1 MMTINVDARQIK
13 RLRAAVRKAGKS
25 IPREVAAAFNDT
37 ARKAKGDISRE
48 IRKEL
53 ASPAA
58 AVNKLISIT
67 RRANANSLTAAVQLK
82 KTKRIPLRDFGAR
95 QTRAGVS
102 YKISKNK
109 GRRVARGAFQGPK
122 PGVMKASWKGNVF
135 KRVGA
140 ARLPI
145 VKLMGPS
152 PWGVFVENNLTPLQ
166 VKAIEAELRK
176 QIERRIKL
184 NTLRANGL
192 VKS

>member
-1 MMTINVDARQIK
+1 MMTIGVDARQLK
-13 RLRAAVRKAGKS
+13 RMRAAVRKAGKS
-25 IPREVAAAFNDT
+25 IPRELAAAFNDT
-37 ARKAKGDISRE
+37 AKKTKGDISKA
-48 IRKEL
+48 IRQEL
-53 ASPAA
+53 AAPAG
-58 AVNKLISIT
+58 AVNKLIAIT
-67 RRANANSLTAAVQLK
+67 RRANAGSLSASVQLK

-95 QTRAGVS
+95 QNKTGVS
-102 YKISKNK
+102 YKISKTS
-109 GRRVARGAFQGPK
+109 GRKTVKGAFQGPR

-135 KRVGA
+135 KRAGA

-145 VKLMGPS
+145 IKLMGPS